1 MKLSRLPRLLQRQA
15 LPLLVSGAIGM
26 LAATAHA
33 QSNSKTA
40 RFYEDALVRYEKKD
54 IEGAII
60 QLKNAL
66 QIDPNLLPVQL
77 LLGKALM
84 QNGEVAAAEVAYTEA
99 LRLGVNRAE
108 IVIPLGQAY
117 LAQGKHRLVL
127 EQPSFNPVGLPPDV
141 QLRVHL
147 LRASTYGDLGDARNA
162 LRSIDEAR
170 ALNNRSPDVWFA
182 EVPIRI
188 RAGQLKEATLAAD
201 KGLALAPNSAEGLYQ
216 KGSIAHVQGELRNAL
231 AAYDKALQADASHL
245 DARVTRIGIYM
256 DLARFDDAAKDVGV
270 LLIQAPDEPRGAY
283 LKALLAERKGDAA
296 AVQEALKQVTELLDP
311 VPPEFVRYRPQL
323 LMLNGLAHFGL
334 NEREKAKGYLEAFQ
348 KVQGNSP
355 VAKLLARIYLSAG
368 DAAKAVSVI
377 ETYLKA
383 QPGDGQAM
391 TLLASANMALGRN
404 AKATALMQEALKTQ
418 DNPAYRTTLGLSLIG
433 SGQSAIGI
441 TELEAAYKK
450 DPGQTQAAQAL
461 VELYL
466 KGNQA
471 GKGVSIAEGLVKL
484 QPANASYHNLLG
496 MVQGQS
502 GNIAAARASFEKA
515 IKLDDNL
522 TFAKL
527 NMARLEIATKA
538 YDAAALRLNDLLK
551 VNERN
556 SEAMYE
562 LSVMADRKG
571 QPAEAQRWLEKARDA
586 ANPKDLRWGL
596 ALVDFHLRNGR
607 PGPALDAAKIAS
619 GRAPEDLATLMA
631 YSRALLASGD
641 TVGAKNILSG
651 ATRFAEYNAPKQVE
665 IAALQM
671 AANNPSGAAYSLEK
685 ALSSQPDYLPA
696 QALMAEA
703 EFRLG
708 ESAKAEKRAREIVA
722 QNPKRAVGYR
732 LLGGI
737 ALAKGQVTPA
747 IDSYRRAFD
756 LEPSTETVLLL
767 FRALSSQEGGKP
779 AQQLAEQWL
788 KTNPRDLPV
797 RKALGDAF
805 VRQANFPSA
814 QIAYEAALKVNPDD
828 ADALN
833 NLANV
838 HLRLKNPTAA
848 VKTAE
853 LALAKAPGNA
863 AVIDTLGWALLQ
875 SGDNDRA
882 LQLLRDARLRQP
894 SDPEIRFHLA
904 TVLAKTGRKNEAK
917 EELEA
922 ALKGGKNFESA
933 AEAAKLL
940 QAIK

>member
-84 QNGEVAAAEVAYTEA
+84 QNGEVAAAQVAYTEA

-231 AAYDKALQADASHL
+231 AAYDKALQADASHV

-283 LKALLAERKGDAA
+283 LKALLAERKGDTA

-355 VAKLLARIYLSAG
+355 VAKLLARIYLTAG

-471 GKGVSIAEGLVKL
+471 SKGVSIAEGLVKL

-940 QAIK
+940 QAIQ